1 MKVKI
6 TLFLFLLWSW
16 SCSPNYQTTS
26 FNSKLKKLEFARSS
40 NVQEWQKLF
49 QQAHNEKEKLD
60 FVLAVA
66 HTKNDSLFPLLKDAF
81 QSNGSDSLKILAAFG
96 IAQLN
101 HPQSESFLLN
111 IMQNDSLNI
120 STKQKIIPFLAYC
133 GSKNSWN
140 FLSTLTP
147 NVQLKEVIFVV
158 LGILNRKFKIQQTYG
173 LLDSTKSSLTPAES
187 YFLYNSPL
195 NVTQWPALLRLTEN
209 SPENAKVFLFKTI
222 RKILES
228 QKDIT
233 KLDSLNGRLFNK
245 ILTKNLSPTNQNW
258 RLLRAALSLVPF
270 TKDSSLISSLPGF
283 FKYQNPHVR
292 LACYKALLDARGK
305 EAIPILVDQFG
316 KLPETYEKAVLAK
329 YIARKD
335 PSTAYLLIN
344 NSLDKGNVYFKSGLL
359 EALAETKL
367 SLSKRLLKEF
377 LKLDDPVLSSKAFIV
392 LAKTGQITQ
401 KEIDHLLNSNHVSL
415 VGTVLDWLLQK
426 GKKISEA
433 QLLALFKK
441 FNKPAGLE
449 IQMTICQYFIKEK
462 NNTNI
467 SKDSLF
473 HYVAH
478 PVLFKAFP
486 DLFSNHTQSLDI
498 LNYLPDFLQ
507 PDSINLPNTPLIA
520 EVTTSKGSFKLY
532 LESNLAPLTVKNF
545 VHLAQTGFYDG
556 LYFHRVVPDFVIQGG
571 DPTGTG
577 WGGPGYLIPSEHSPV
592 PFQRGSVGIATAG
605 FDTGGCQFFICH
617 SDQPHLN
624 GNYTLFGKVISGMSV
639 IDQIEVGDQILS
651 INLSDK

>member
-6 TLFLFLLWSW
+6 YLFLFLLLSW
-16 SCSPNYQTTS
+16 SCSPNYQAAS

-40 NVQEWQKLF
+40 NVQEWRKLF
-49 QQAHNEKEKLD
+49 QQAQNEKEKLD

-66 HTKNDSLFPLLKDAF
+66 HTKNDSLFPLLKDIF
-81 QSNGSDSLKILAAFG
+81 QNNRSDSVKILAAFG
-96 IAQLN
+96 IAQFN

-111 IMQNDSLNI
+111 ILQNDSLNI

-140 FLSTLTP
+140 FLSTLTA
-147 NVQLKEVIFVV
+147 NVQLKDVTFFV
-158 LGILNRKFKIQQTYG
+158 LGILNRKLKIQQTFG

-195 NVTQWPALLRLTEN
+195 NFPHLPALLRLTEN
-209 SPENAKVFLFKTI
+209 SPENAKVFLFKSI
-222 RKILES
+222 RKTLES
-228 QKDIT
+228 KKFNM
-233 KLDSLNGRLFNK
+233 KLDSLNGGLINK
-245 ILTKNLSPTNQNW
+245 ILAKNLNLKNQNW
-258 RLLRAALSLVPF
+258 HLLRAAVSLVPF
-270 TKDSSLISSLPGF
+270 TKDSSLISSLLNF
-283 FKYQNPHVR
+283 FKYKNPHVR

-316 KLPETYEKAVLAK
+316 KLPETSEKALLAK
-329 YIARKD
+329 YIAQKD

-377 LKLDDPVLSSKAFIV
+377 LKLDDPVLSSKAFLA
-392 LAKTGQITQ
+392 LAKVRQITQ
-401 KEIDHLLNSNHVSL
+401 KEIDHLLNSDHVAL

-426 GKKISEA
+426 GNKISDA
-433 QLLALFKK
+433 QLFALFKK
-441 FNKPAGLE
+441 FNNQAGLE
-449 IQMTICQYFIKEK
+449 IQMSICQYFSKAK
-462 NNTNI
+462 NNTSI
-467 SKDSLF
+467 SSDSLF
-473 HYVAH
+473 NYVAH
-478 PVLFKAFP
+478 PVLLKAFP
-486 DLFSNHTQSLDI
+486 NLFGNHTQSLDM

-507 PDSINLPNTPLIA
+507 PDSINLPDTPLIA
-520 EVTTSKGSFKLY
+520 EVTTSKGSFKLR

-545 VHLAQTGFYDG
+545 VHLAQTGFYDR

-592 PFQRGSVGIATAG
+592 PFKRGSVGIATAG

-624 GNYTLFGKVISGMSV
+624 GNYTLFGKVIRGMYV
-639 IDQIEVGDQILS
+639 VDQIEVGDQILS
-651 INLSDK
+651 IKLSDK